1 MAMEEYITGT
11 GQKLKVHTKDKCKG
25 EFCCIH
31 NPSDHIMK
39 DWPTHWRDD
48 RNLME
53 RICECG
59 IGHPDPDDLA
69 FKKKRGFP
77 DSKGIHGCDG
87 CCAGQKFSKAKFIV
101 TGKGEEFTKEEFDL

>member
-1 MAMEEYITGT
+1 MEKYTTGT
-11 GQKLKVHTKDKCKG
+11 GQIIIVHEEKICG

-31 NPSDHIMK
+31 NPSDHHMK

-48 RNLME
+48 RLLME
-53 RICECG
+53 RMCPHG

-69 FKKKRGFP
+69 FKKRNGYP

-87 CCAGQKFSKAKFIV
+87 CCSKPVDVNKLMSA
-101 TGKGEEFTKEEFDL
+101 T

>member
-1 MAMEEYITGT
+1 MEDYITGT
-11 GQKLKVHTKDKCKG
+11 GQKIKVHDKDKCDG

-69 FKKKRGFP
+69 FKKRNGYP
-77 DSKGIHGCDG
+77 DSEGVHGCCG
-87 CCAGQKFSKAKFIV
+87 HCMGEKFLKTKVIE
-101 TGKGEEFTKEEFDL
+101 TDTFTKEEFDL